1 MNERVSQA
9 ASIKNMDLPE
19 AGTPEFAQL
28 VQRLQA
34 AQTQQQQAS
43 PQQQRPQQQP
53 QQAPRRVE
61 LGGKSIDELRLLSDL
76 LEDVQDQL
84 EPLRDRALDEQA
96 RLKGFAQCAEAFI
109 NIIANKAASLKKRA
123 VEQARA
129 ERDRTQEKSELVK
142 KPKRRTKA
150 KKPKEEAAT
159 GGNDSSEKRRGS
171 A

>member
-9 ASIKNMDLPE
+9 ASIKDMDLPE

-34 AQTQQQQAS
+34 AQAQQAQPQQQA
-43 PQQQRPQQQP
+43 PQT
-53 QQAPRRVE
+53 PRRVE
-61 LGGKSIDELRLLSDL
+61 LGSKSVEELRLLSEL

-84 EPLRDRALDEQA
+84 EPLRDRALDEKA
-96 RLKGFAQCAEAFI
+96 RLTGFAQCAEAFI
-109 NIIANKAASLKKRA
+109 NIIAGKAAGLKKRA

-129 ERDRTQEKSELVK
+129 ERTKAQKEPVVVDAK
-142 KPKRRTKA
+142 KPKRRTR
-150 KKPKEEAAT
+150 KPKEEATT

-171 A
+171 T